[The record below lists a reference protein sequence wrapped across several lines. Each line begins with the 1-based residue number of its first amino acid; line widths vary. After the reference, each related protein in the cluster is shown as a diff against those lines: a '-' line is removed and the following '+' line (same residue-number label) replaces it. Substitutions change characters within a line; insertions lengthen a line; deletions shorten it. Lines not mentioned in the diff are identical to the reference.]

1 MQVIEQQYK
10 LPDGKGGENVYH
22 FETCDNQVLMND
34 GRTLKDS
41 YDFLHARVKSL
52 VASNMLPTK
61 NDIKAILN
69 GTYSPVGGNGEGE
82 SNGVPTS
89 AEIKAILKNI
99 YTHTDK
105 TLDEFAPLDV
115 ISKQDTIKIMNGT
128 Y

>member
-1 MQVIEQQYK
+1 MATIEQQYK

-22 FETCDNQVLMND
+22 FETSDNQVLMENKK
-34 GRTLKDS
+34 TLKENHNAVVNKLKKIIGDMMTPS
-41 YDFLHARVKSL
+41 
-52 VASNMLPTK
+52 K
-61 NDIKAILN
+61 NDIKAILK

-105 TLDEFAPLDV
+105 TLDEFAPDDV
-115 ISKQDTIKIMNGT
+115 ISKENVIKIMNDT